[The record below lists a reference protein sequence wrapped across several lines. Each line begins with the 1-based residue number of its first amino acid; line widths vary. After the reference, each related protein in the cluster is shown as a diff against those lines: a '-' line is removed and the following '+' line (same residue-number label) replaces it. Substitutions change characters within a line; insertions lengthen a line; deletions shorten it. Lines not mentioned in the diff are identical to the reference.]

1 MSKNLKRCAM
11 LLAAALLVLAAAS
24 ASAATRYLY
33 RESGK
38 NITVYTR
45 DHSEVIRTMRSGT
58 KVETEGEE
66 GGYTAI
72 RVPEFV
78 GGFGYVKSK
87 YVVSRIPPKPH
98 PTHKPQPHPTHRPQ
112 PQPTHRPHPQPEP
125 EPEPDTSLD
134 SLNRV
139 FRTMRLSGSYTVLV
153 RPSRQGGYVNFR
165 YGPSSDTA
173 AIDQLY
179 NGHAL
184 TVIAEG
190 NGWLQVMDP
199 RSGRVGFISSLYVEA
214 GDGAF
219 APEDDGDG
227 VG

>member
-1 MSKNLKRCAM
+1 MNKRLKRYAM
-11 LLAAALLVLAAAS
+11 LLSALLLVMVAAS
-24 ASAATRYLY
+24 ALAATRYLY
-33 RESGK
+33 RADGK
-38 NITVYTR
+38 SITVYTR
-45 DHSEVIRTMRSGT
+45 DHSDVIRTMRSGT

-66 GGYTAI
+66 DGYTAI

-87 YVVSRIPPKPH
+87 YVVKRIPPRPKPE
-98 PTHKPQPHPTHRPQ
+98 PTQRP
-112 PQPTHRPHPQPEP
+112 RPRPRPDPDP

-139 FRTMRLSGSYTVLV
+139 FRTMHLSGSYTVLV
-153 RPSRQGGYVNFR
+153 RPSHEGGYVNFR
-165 YGPSSDTA
+165 YGPSSDTE

-179 NGHAL
+179 YGHAL

-190 NGWLQVMDP
+190 NEWLQVIDSS
-199 RSGRVGFISSLYVEA
+199 SGRVGFISSRYVEA
-214 GDGAF
+214 GDGAVNP
-219 APEDDGDG
+219 ADDGDG